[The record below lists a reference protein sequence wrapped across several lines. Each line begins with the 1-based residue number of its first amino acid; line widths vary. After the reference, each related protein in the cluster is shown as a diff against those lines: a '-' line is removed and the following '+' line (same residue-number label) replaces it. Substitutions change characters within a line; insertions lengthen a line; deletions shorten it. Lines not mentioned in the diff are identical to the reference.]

1 MDKDSLFVSDHDLVA
16 LTGYKNKT
24 GQIKYLKSIGIPFN
38 VNGRGK
44 PVVLK
49 TDIDSSAKAPSIKE
63 SKEWRSN
70 QI

>member
-38 VNGRGK
+38 VRLCFNNPLMWISTLK
-44 PVVLK
+44 PPNFCK
-49 TDIDSSAKAPSIKE
+49 KFGGFKI
-63 SKEWRSN
+63 
-70 QI
+70 